1 MARHSDRKK
10 WDFAT
15 GVAPTVDVD
24 QALLKNSIRL
34 IIFRF
39 ENKRVNTTLRHLT
52 ANGVG
57 YGLE

>member
-1 MARHSDRKK
+1 MARHSDRNK

-15 GVAPTVDVD
+15 QVAPTVDVD

-39 ENKRVNTTLRHLT
+39 ENKRVNTTLRHQT